1 MKLLELLVGLEFF
14 PRKWTEIC
22 QNPNGSLKCK
32 GFFAVRDITIA
43 GLAICEDQGSA
54 RITRTEYDVAKKLV
68 NEGFTL
74 WFADRPHVSDC
85 ILVETV
91 YSDGTHRTGKAL
103 DWNHSD
109 FIAYKIVPTWD
120 NVESTGDYDVI
131 HLMGAGWKVEDALS
145 YGHVKLISFPPG
157 GYHRANCGCFLDGS
171 VSTTTH
177 GATAR
182 DAIGSVHIQVTDQ
195 PTSVHAAD
203 LLDKASG
210 HLKERAA
217 QRDLEGERSMKA
229 CVEAFNAMF
238 SKDLTVT
245 EGWRF
250 MELLKMSRSRHKF
263 NADDFEDG
271 AAYAALAGEEKSR
284 ES

>member
-1 MKLLELLVGLEFF
+1 MLELLVGLKFVA
-14 PRKWTEIC
+14 PAWQEIWQDC
-22 QNPNGSLKCK
+22 EGNLKFK
-32 GFFAVRDITIA
+32 AVGYVSTHNINLT
-43 GLAICEDQGSA
+43 GLAICEDQATA

-74 WFADRPHVSDC
+74 WFPDRPHVSDC

-91 YSDGTHRTGKAL
+91 YSDGTRRTGKAL
-103 DWNHSD
+103 DWIHSD

-120 NVESTGDYDVI
+120 NVESTGQYNMLELI
-131 HLMGAGWKVEDALS
+131 SAGWKAEDALS

-157 GYHRANCGCFLDGS
+157 GYHHANCGCSLQP
-171 VSTTTH
+171 VY
-177 GATAR
+177 
-182 DAIGSVHIQVTDQ
+182 VHVTEQ
-195 PTSVHAAD
+195 STSVHAAD